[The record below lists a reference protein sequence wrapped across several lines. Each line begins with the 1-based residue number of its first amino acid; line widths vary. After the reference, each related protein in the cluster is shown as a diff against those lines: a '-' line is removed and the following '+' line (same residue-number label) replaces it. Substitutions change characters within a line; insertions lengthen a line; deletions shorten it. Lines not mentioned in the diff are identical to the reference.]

1 MKIMILG
8 ANGMLGHCL
17 LRSLSEHGHEMI
29 GTLRRAPE
37 TVSVTIGNN
46 VARLIGGISV
56 EQEGIVEHILDSER
70 PDVVVNCVGVVK
82 QLSAAKDPLV
92 SIPINAMFPH
102 RLALSCAER
111 GMRMIHFS
119 TDCVFSGTAGPYSE
133 ASRPDPQD
141 IYGLTKLLGEVNT
154 PNALTIR
161 TSIIGHELDK
171 EGPGLVSWII
181 RSRGTRVSGFAR
193 ALYTGVTTDFMADAV
208 HRLITDFPE
217 LCGVWHLSADAISK
231 YDLVCLMN
239 EIYGLGMTIDRDE
252 TFVCDRRLDSALFR
266 RRTGIVPPP
275 WRDMLMQMHANHLEF
290 TRK

>member
-1 MKIMILG
+1 
-8 ANGMLGHCL
+8 MLGHCL
-17 LRSLSEHGHEMI
+17 LRSLSKYGHEMTS
-29 GTLRRAPE
+29 TLRDTPE
-37 TVSVTIGNN
+37 TVSVSIGTN

-56 EQEGIVEHILDSER
+56 DQPAVVEHILDSVK

-82 QLSAAKDPLV
+82 QLSAAENPLV
-92 SIPINAMFPH
+92 SIAINAMFPH

-111 GMRMIHFS
+111 DMRVIHFS

-161 TSIIGHELDK
+161 TSVIGHELNK
-171 EGPGLVSWII
+171 EGQGLVSWII

-193 ALYTGVTTDFMADAV
+193 ALYTGVTTDFMAEAV

-266 RRTGIVPPP
+266 RRTGIVPPL
-275 WRDMLMQMHANHLEF
+275 WRDMLVQMHANHLEF

>member
-17 LRSLSEHGHEMI
+17 LRSLSKYGHEMT
-29 GTLRRAPE
+29 GTLRDTPE
-37 TVSVTIGNN
+37 TVSVSIGTN
-46 VARLIGGISV
+46 VVRLIGGISV
-56 EQEGIVEHILDSER
+56 DQEGVVEHILDSER

-92 SIPINAMFPH
+92 SISINAMFPH
-102 RLALSCAER
+102 RLARSCAER
-111 GMRMIHFS
+111 DIRMIHFS

-161 TSIIGHELDK
+161 TSIIGHELGK
-171 EGPGLVSWII
+171 EGAGLVSWIM
-181 RSRGTRVSGFAR
+181 RSRSTRVSGFAR
-193 ALYTGVTTDFMADAV
+193 ALYTGVTTDFMAEAV

-217 LCGVWHLSADAISK
+217 LCGVWHLAADAISK

-239 EIYGLGMTIDRDE
+239 EIYGLNMTVDRDE

-266 RRTGIVPPP
+266 RRTSIVPPP
-275 WRDMLMQMHANHLEF
+275 WRDMLVQMHANHLKF
-290 TRK
+290 TR